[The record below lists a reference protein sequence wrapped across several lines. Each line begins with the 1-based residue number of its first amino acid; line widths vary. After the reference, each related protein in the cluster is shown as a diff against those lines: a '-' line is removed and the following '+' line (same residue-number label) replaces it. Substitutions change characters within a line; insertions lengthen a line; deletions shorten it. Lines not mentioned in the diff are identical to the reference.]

1 MKKFFC
7 FIFIFLFIICAKSNL
22 FAQNVMLQTINI
34 AQIIETLDKNLLER
48 LENILKQE
56 KYKADKTQQ
65 NPSFKN
71 LAQAKEIYPEQRID
85 LADICP
91 PYNNYLEPKFFKLAL
106 DKNKNYVLID
116 LKTDQ
121 EAQTKQV
128 TFSWKNLEGQYGYNF
143 TFEVMLTEQKP
154 YLLIKVEPFIKVGK
168 DCPYTFISFTNQ
180 TQNITFTAMVYGKE
194 SYGGFIKNILR
205 EK

>member
-22 FAQNVMLQTINI
+22 FAQKVMLQTINI
-34 AQIIETLDKNLLER
+34 AQIMETLDKNLIEK

-56 KYKADKTQQ
+56 KDKADKAQQ

-71 LAQAKEIYPEQRID
+71 LEQAKEIYPEQRID

-91 PYNNYLEPKFFKLAL
+91 PYNSSLEPKFFKLAL

-116 LKTDQ
+116 LKTGQ
-121 EAQTKQV
+121 EALTKQV
-128 TFSWKNLEGQYGYNF
+128 TFLWNNLEGQYGYNF
-143 TFEVMLTEQKP
+143 TFEVMFAEQKP
-154 YLLIKVEPFIKVGK
+154 YLLIKVEPFSKAGK
-168 DCPYTFISFTNQ
+168 DFPYTFISFTKQ

-194 SYGGFIKNILR
+194 SYGGFIKNILK